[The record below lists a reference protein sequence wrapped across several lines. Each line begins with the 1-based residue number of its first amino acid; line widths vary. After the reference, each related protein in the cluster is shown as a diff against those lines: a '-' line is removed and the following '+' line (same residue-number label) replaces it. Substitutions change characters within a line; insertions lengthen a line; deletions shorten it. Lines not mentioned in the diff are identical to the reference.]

1 MKKNNLEMELIYTV
15 NDVANLV
22 FEIGL
27 SAFIDEVVD
36 QLNERGYQFTDAEK
50 EAMSLLWDKWE
61 M

>member
-1 MKKNNLEMELIYTV
+1 MKNNLEMELIYTV
-15 NDVANLV
+15 NDVTNLV

-27 SAFIDEVVD
+27 TAFIDEVVD

-50 EAMSLLWDKWE
+50 EAMLALWDKWE